1 MSDEVVK
8 ADKEPIEPVEEFPIL
23 RDNKKL
29 GLTGKQIFEII
40 CEGTA
45 NDIKDDEISQKT
57 GLTREHV
64 CRVSHT
70 DKAEKRIE
78 YYKRK
83 RKNKLGIKGLT
94 AVESVMGCD
103 NPNAQVAA
111 AKVALQMSGDLAET
125 QTNIQVNI
133 SIDDFIEAE
142 KNDKG

>member
-1 MSDEVVK
+1 M
-8 ADKEPIEPVEEFPIL
+8 ADILPVEEGPVL
-23 RDNKKL
+23 RDNKEL

-40 CEGTA
+40 CEETA
-45 NDIKDDEISQKT
+45 NDIKDDIISQKT
-57 GLTREHV
+57 GLSREHV

-94 AVESVMGCD
+94 TVEEVMNCD
-103 NPNAQVAA
+103 NPTAQIAA
-111 AKVALQMSGDLAET
+111 AKVALAMSGDLSEGN

-133 SIDDFIEAE
+133 SLDDFIEAE
-142 KNDKG
+142 KLVDKS